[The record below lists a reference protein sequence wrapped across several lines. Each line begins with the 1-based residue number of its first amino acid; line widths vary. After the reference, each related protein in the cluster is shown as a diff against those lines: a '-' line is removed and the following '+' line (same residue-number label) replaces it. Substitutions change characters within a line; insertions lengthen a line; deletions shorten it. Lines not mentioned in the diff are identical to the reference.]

1 MNFQIDED
9 EVILYEGSVL
19 YEKDSSDKSY
29 VVDLTLTSKKMIFEQ
44 EKGFFKKQKEL
55 FDVIELS
62 DIKVF
67 NGEVQCKQKM
77 GELQIQ
83 TNNKSFSMGFD
94 GILEAKTVY
103 NKIINAITGTT
114 MAKRGS
120 DKVKSALDLVD
131 ETLGLDTRE
140 VARGLLEN
148 GIKGTLINGIR
159 KRKK

>member
-29 VVDLTLTSKKMIFEQ
+29 DVDLTLTSKKMIFEQ
-44 EKGFFKKQKEL
+44 EKGFFKKQKQL
-55 FDVIELS
+55 FDIVNLS
-62 DIKVF
+62 DIKIF
-67 NGEVQCKQKM
+67 NDEVQCKQKLD
-77 GELQIQ
+77 ELQIQ
-83 TNNKSFSMGFD
+83 TNNKAFSISFD
-94 GILEAKTVY
+94 GILEAKKVY
-103 NKIINAITGTT
+103 NKIINTITGTT

-131 ETLGLDTRE
+131 ETLGLDTRG

-148 GIKGTLINGIR
+148 GIKGTLINGIKKRR
-159 KRKK
+159 K